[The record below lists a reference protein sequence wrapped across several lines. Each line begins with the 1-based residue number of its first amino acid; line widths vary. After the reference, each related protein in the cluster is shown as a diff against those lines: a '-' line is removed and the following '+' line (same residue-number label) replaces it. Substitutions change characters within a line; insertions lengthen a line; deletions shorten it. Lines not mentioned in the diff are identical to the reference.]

1 MQYKG
6 NTYRRIYPNL
16 FGELTLNGE
25 VLKAGDYIAILRL
38 EKEEP
43 YEEFDTVFYGNV
55 GYTDRKAFQLENCWP
70 HDPEVEVYGL

>member
-1 MQYKG
+1 M
-6 NTYRRIYPNL
+6 TYNGKSYARICPNL

-25 VLKAGDYIAILRL
+25 ALKAGDYIAILRL

-43 YEEFDTVFYGNV
+43 YEEFDTVFYGHV